1 MRLIGLRCPHVWW
14 WQETTRRPVDK
25 DSEEALLFLARYN
38 VVSGIGIV
46 EFALPASAIRAPG
59 QPQDLGK
66 QCANGPE
73 AQNRFYDKAE
83 KCLDS
88 LSETHSAKKVCAQVC
103 DLACLMCVFGSK
115 ANWHNDHT
123 AASQDVESIRR
134 ELQSLRGL

>member
-1 MRLIGLRCPHVWW
+1 MGRIDCAIKCYERAVELNDFENIAKLELARLYNASDQFERAAQAYQNVPSSTADEDA
-14 WQETTRRPVDK
+14 ETTRRPVDK

-38 VVSGIGIV
+38 V
-46 EFALPASAIRAPG
+46 
-59 QPQDLGK
+59 DLGK

-88 LSETHSAKKVCAQVC
+88 LSETHSAKK
-103 DLACLMCVFGSK
+103 
-115 ANWHNDHT
+115 
-123 AASQDVESIRR
+123 DVESIRR